1 MTQEITIPKN
11 FGQVSKVFGNVQAA
25 NDLAAGIQ
33 ASFAVVKYRGK
44 VWSVSYRGTETP
56 VLRADGDGQAN
67 SVEVVILKASPVI
80 SKTFYLNGWTPGMSE
95 PPDCFSNDGIKPDD
109 QSPAKQNDI
118 CKTCKNNYFGT
129 GQGGRGKAC
138 ADNKKL
144 VVVPLDDLHNDAYG
158 GPMLLRVPPASLQN
172 MAAYGEKLRQ
182 FGYPAYAVATRVSFD
197 LNVTHPQF
205 IFGAIR
211 ALSDEE
217 ASVVQELLED
227 ERVDRILSVAHE
239 DHSPAQQTTADAV
252 FEQPPQPKR
261 GLSTGAHRG
270 QNVPQSAPN
279 VAPVPKPVPK
289 STPKAAAV
297 DKPIAKPAP
306 QIVDKPSTGGVMVEA
321 MGGGGA
327 IEEGAIMN
335 GADEEAQGADTPAL
349 NDLDAALAKLL

>member
-1 MTQEITIPKN
+1 MANEITIPKN
-11 FGQVSKVFGNVQAA
+11 FGQVSKVFANVPAD
-25 NDLAAGIQ
+25 NDMSAGIQ

-44 VWSVSYRGTETP
+44 VWSVSYRGVETP

-67 SVEVVILKASPVI
+67 SIEVVVLKASPVV

-109 QSPAKQNDI
+109 QSPAKQNPI
-118 CKTCKNNYFGT
+118 CKTCPNNYFGT

-144 VVVPLDDLHNDAYG
+144 VVVPLDDLSNEAYG
-158 GPMLLRVPPASLQN
+158 GPMLLRVPPASLQS

-182 FGYPAYAVATRVSFD
+182 VGYPAYAVATRVSFD

-217 ASVVQELLED
+217 AAVVQELLVD

-239 DHSPAQQTTADAV
+239 DHGPAQQATVNEV
-252 FEQPPQPKR
+252 FEQPPARQAAKPAQQRAGGQSKPAAAPAPKPTR
-261 GLSTGAHRG
+261 A
-270 QNVPQSAPN
+270 APR
-279 VAPVPKPVPK
+279 AAPKPV
-289 STPKAAAV
+289 A
-297 DKPIAKPAP
+297 PA
-306 QIVDKPSTGGVMVEA
+306 QEEK
-321 MGGGGA
+321 
-327 IEEGAIMN
+327 EEGAIMN
-335 GADEEAQGADTPAL
+335 GAGSMDEEQGTDSPVL
-349 NDLDAALAKLL
+349 SDLDDALAKLL